1 MSCTCDLSVFSPMG
15 NPIDAEYVPVLSGYF
30 ILLTGVA
37 IIGDDFTLLSK
48 NRSISYTFSLKVIKR
63 S

>member
-1 MSCTCDLSVFSPMG
+1 MG
-15 NPIDAEYVPVLSGYF
+15 NPIDTEYVPVLSGYF